1 MLNRGVPRLC
11 VRWSNSISY
20 MLLYIEGKDGERH
33 NATISKPNIH
43 TTHIIQLSHL
53 IIFNKPQY
61 DRGLKIQHKSRADKS
76 ARRNDDSLCTR
87 QMTWLVSVWPLNI
100 ISWFVINLILVC
112 VCMWLLQYNSINS
125 SSEMMAV
132 NLCQCQP
139 TFVWTHCVCCQFKR
153 CSLALW
159 VFIFCSAVFHE
170 SFNIAR
176 WSDIV
181 DCACVSVCLCAT
193 CTVHRRANVFVI
205 KCLPLA
211 Q

>member
-20 MLLYIEGKDGERH
+20 IMLYIEGKDGERH

-100 ISWFVINLILVC
+100 ISWFVINLILVFVC
-112 VCMWLLQYNSINS
+112 VAAAIQQHQQQQWDDGRQPMPVPAHLCVDSLCVLSIQT
-125 SSEMMAV
+125 V
-132 NLCQCQP
+132 L
-139 TFVWTHCVCCQFKR
+139 TCVVSFYFLFCCI
-153 CSLALW
+153 SW
-159 VFIFCSAVFHE
+159 I
-170 SFNIAR
+170 I
-176 WSDIV
+176 
-181 DCACVSVCLCAT
+181 
-193 CTVHRRANVFVI
+193 
-205 KCLPLA
+205 
-211 Q
+211 